1 MKMINIV
8 DTVLTF
14 LFIFSTISLVRLG
27 VNFLKALLSNP
38 PKPFEFEKYETMMY
52 GLFVSYIITYLIN
65 F

>member
-1 MKMINIV
+1 MINTV
-8 DTVLTF
+8 DAILTF
-14 LFIFSTISLVRLG
+14 LFVFSTISLVRLG

-38 PKPFEFEKYETMMY
+38 PKQFEFEKYETMMY